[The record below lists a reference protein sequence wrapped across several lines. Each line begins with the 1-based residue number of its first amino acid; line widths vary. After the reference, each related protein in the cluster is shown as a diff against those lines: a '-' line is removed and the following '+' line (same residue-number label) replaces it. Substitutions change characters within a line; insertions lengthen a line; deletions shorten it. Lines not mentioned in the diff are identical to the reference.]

1 MNDRLTTGPIL
12 PTLLRLAAP
21 NMLAMVSAAAVGIA
35 ETRYVGLLGTEP
47 LAAMAVVFPFSM
59 LMQMFS
65 AGSMGGGIS
74 SAVARA
80 LGAGQVQRAQS
91 LATSAALIGLL
102 LGLFFTAFF
111 LFFGPALYRLL
122 GADGAVLDLACEFS
136 NTLFCGMVGVWL
148 ANSLVSV
155 LRGTGDMKRPSMLIL
170 VVSAVQIVLGA
181 ALGLGLGPFP
191 RWGMVGVALGQVL
204 AFGGAAAFL
213 LWYLASGRARL
224 SLVSRAAP
232 PTRAA
237 FVDILRVG
245 ALACLSPLQSVATVL
260 ISTGLVATA
269 GIDALAGYGIGS
281 RLEFMLVPIAFGI
294 GVASVPMVGLAVGRG
309 DIARARRVAWT
320 AATASAVLLG
330 AIGLVVAFAPRV
342 WSGVFSDEAAVLAA
356 ADQYL
361 RLAGPTFAFFGFGL
375 TLFFASQGAGKV
387 LGPVLAGTLRLAVV
401 AGLGAALVVTGAPAW
416 SYFALVGAGMVAY
429 GLATAVAVR
438 ITHWG
443 PASAGP
449 SGGSASPAGG
459 VRSAASR

>member
-1 MNDRLTTGPIL
+1 MNERLLTGPIL
-12 PTLLRLAAP
+12 PTLLRLAGP

-80 LGAGQVQRAQS
+80 LGAGDAKRAQS
-91 LATSAALIGLL
+91 LATSAALIGLV
-102 LGLFFTAFF
+102 LGLFFTVAF
-111 LFFGPALYRLL
+111 LLGGRALYSLL
-122 GADGAVLDLACEFS
+122 GARGQVLELACEYS
-136 NTLFCGMVGVWL
+136 NTLFCGMVGVWV

-155 LRGTGDMKRPSMLIL
+155 WRGTGDMKRPSSLIL
-170 VVSAVQIVLGA
+170 VVSAVQIALGA

-191 RWGMVGVALGQVL
+191 RWGMTGIALGQVL
-204 AFGGAAAFL
+204 AFWGAAAFL
-213 LWYLASGRARL
+213 LWTFGTGRARL
-224 SLVSRAAP
+224 RLASPEAP

-237 FVDILRVG
+237 FRDILRVG

-309 DIARARRVAWT
+309 DIPRARRVAWT
-320 AATASAVLLG
+320 AAAVSAVLLG
-330 AIGLVVAFAPRV
+330 AIGLVVALVPRV
-342 WSGVFSDEAAVLAA
+342 WSGLFSDQAPVLAA
-356 ADQYL
+356 ADLYL
-361 RLAGPTFAFFGFGL
+361 RLAGPAFPLFGLGL

-387 LGPVLAGTLRLAVV
+387 LGPVLAGTLRLVV
-401 AGLGAALVVTGAPAW
+401 VGGLGALLVFSEAPAW
-416 SYFALVGAGMVAY
+416 TYFALVGSGMVAY
-429 GLATAVAVR
+429 GVSTAVAVYFTR
-438 ITHWG
+438 WG
-443 PASAGP
+443 AG
-449 SGGSASPAGG
+449 
-459 VRSAASR
+459 SAASPGGGAKAG

>member
-1 MNDRLTTGPIL
+1 MSDRLTSGPIL
-12 PTLLRLAAP
+12 PTLLRLAGP

-80 LGAGQVQRAQS
+80 LGAGDARRAQA
-91 LATSAALIGLL
+91 LASSAALIGLVLGLVFTTLFL
-102 LGLFFTAFF
+102 LG
-111 LFFGPALYRLL
+111 GRALYSLL
-122 GADGAVLDLACEFS
+122 GARGAVLELACEYS
-136 NTLFCGMVGVWL
+136 DILFCGMVGVWL

-155 LRGTGDMKRPSMLIL
+155 LRGTGDMKRPSLLIL
-170 VVSAVQIVLGA
+170 GVSLVQITLGA

-191 RWGMVGVALGQVL
+191 RWGMTGIALGQVL
-204 AFGGAAAFL
+204 AFATAAAVL
-213 LWYLASGRARL
+213 LGYFASGRARL
-224 SLVSRAAP
+224 RLAVRSAP
-232 PTRAA
+232 PTRTA
-237 FVDILRVG
+237 FADILRVG
-245 ALACLSPLQSVATVL
+245 GLACLSPVQSVATVL

-281 RLEFMLVPIAFGI
+281 RLEFMLIPIAFGI

-320 AATASAVLLG
+320 AAALSAALLG
-330 AIGLVVAFAPRV
+330 AIGLLVALVPRL
-342 WSGVFSDEAAVLAA
+342 WSGHFSEHAPVLAA

-361 RLAGPTFAFFGFGL
+361 RLAGPAFPFFGLGL

-401 AGLGAALVVTGAPAW
+401 AALGAWLVASGAAPW
-416 SYFALVGAGMVAY
+416 TYFSLVGAGMVAY
-429 GLATAVAVR
+429 GLATALAVR
-438 ITHWG
+438 GTSWVPRIPPRPQQQRA
-443 PASAGP
+443 PAT
-449 SGGSASPAGG
+449 SG
-459 VRSAASR
+459 

>member
-1 MNDRLTTGPIL
+1 MSDRLLTGPIL
-12 PTLLRLAAP
+12 PTLLRLAGP

-47 LAAMAVVFPFSM
+47 LAAMAVVFPFAM

-80 LGAGQVQRAQS
+80 LGAGDAKRAQS
-91 LATSAALIGLL
+91 LATSAALIGLA
-102 LGLFFTAFF
+102 LGLFFTVLF
-111 LFFGPALYRLL
+111 LLGGRTLYALL
-122 GADGAVLDLACEFS
+122 GARGTVLELACEYS

-155 LRGTGDMKRPSMLIL
+155 WRGTGDMKRPSALIL
-170 VVSAVQIVLGA
+170 VVSGVQIALGA
-181 ALGLGLGPFP
+181 ALGLGLGPLP
-191 RWGMVGVALGQVL
+191 RWGMTGIALGQVL
-204 AFGGAAAFL
+204 AFWGAAAFL
-213 LWYLASGRARL
+213 LWTFGTGRARL
-224 SLVSRAAP
+224 RLASPEAP

-237 FVDILRVG
+237 FHDILRVG

-309 DIARARRVAWT
+309 DIARARRVGWT
-320 AATASAVLLG
+320 AAAASAALLG
-330 AIGLVVAFAPRV
+330 ALGLVVALVPRV
-342 WSGVFSDEAAVLAA
+342 WSGLFSEQPAVLAA
-356 ADQYL
+356 ADLYL
-361 RLAGPTFAFFGFGL
+361 RLAGPAFPFFGLGL

-401 AGLGAALVVTGAPAW
+401 AGLGALLVVTEAPAW
-416 SYFALVGAGMVAY
+416 TYFALVGAGMVTY
-429 GLATAVAVR
+429 GVATALAVR
-438 ITHWG
+438 ATRWA
-443 PASAGP
+443 PFK
-449 SGGSASPAGG
+449 
-459 VRSAASR
+459 RS